1 MKKIL
6 LALVMLCVASGLY
19 AGNLEEQFFDACVAG
34 IKNKVPANVA
44 VDANKIYRVIY
55 ITLPVPFSKAEFTPE
70 TVEDLKNMF
79 IAEWSKD
86 NRISGIVK
94 NFKINFVISF
104 ITADE
109 HIFSIAVSSNDFL
122 FAGNE

>member
-19 AGNLEEQFFDACVAG
+19 AGNLDEQFFDTCVAG

-44 VDANKIYRVIY
+44 VDANKTYRVIY
-55 ITLPVPFSKAEFTPE
+55 ITLPVPFNKAEFTPE
-70 TVEDLKNMF
+70 TVEELKNMF
-79 IAEWSKD
+79 IAEWNKD
-86 NRISGIVK
+86 NRISAVVK
-94 NFKINFVISF
+94 NFKINFVISC

-109 HIFSIAVSSNDFL
+109 YIFSIAVSYNDF
-122 FAGNE
+122 